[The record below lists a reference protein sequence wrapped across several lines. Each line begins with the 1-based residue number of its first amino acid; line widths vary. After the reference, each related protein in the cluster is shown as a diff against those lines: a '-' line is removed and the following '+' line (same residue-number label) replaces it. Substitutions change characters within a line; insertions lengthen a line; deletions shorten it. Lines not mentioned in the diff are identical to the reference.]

1 MTMRKKAK
9 ILAVDDAPANLKLLA
24 NALRADYDLALATSG
39 PLALD
44 IAQAEPMPDLILLDV
59 MMPEMDGYEVC
70 RRLKADERTEE
81 IPVIFVTSLADAED
95 EARGL
100 DLGAIDYITKPFNP
114 AIVLA
119 RIKNHLALREA
130 IRMKQDVERIMI
142 HDLKSPLTT
151 IISLPQLLLMEA
163 NLEEPQRDMLRR
175 IEDSGYTLL
184 SMINLTT
191 ALYKMECGE
200 YRMQP
205 EQFDLLPLVRKLLDG
220 LEDAIGTRRLA
231 VGVSAMGK
239 PVEAADEFLAKGEE
253 LLCHSM
259 LGNLITNA
267 VEASPEGGVLQVEL
281 SRKQGSVQITV
292 RNNGAVPADMR
303 ERFFEKYATSGKTRG
318 TGLGTYSAR
327 LIAQAHGGDIGM
339 RTDETAGTE
348 VTVTLPAA

>member
-1 MTMRKKAK
+1 MTLRKPK

-24 NALRADYDLALATSG
+24 GVLRKDYELALATSG
-39 PLALD
+39 
-44 IAQAEPMPDLILLDV
+44 AQALEIALAEPQPDLILLDV
-59 MMPEMDGYEVC
+59 MMPEMDGYEVMA
-70 RRLKADERTEE
+70 RLKADDRTAEL
-81 IPVIFVTSLADAED
+81 PVIFVTALADADD
-95 EARGL
+95 EAKGL

-114 AIVLA
+114 AIVQA
-119 RIKNHLALREA
+119 RVKNHMALREA

-151 IISLPQLLLMEA
+151 IISLPQLLLMDE
-163 NLEEPQRDMLRR
+163 NLEEHQRDMLRR

-205 EQFDLLPLVRKLLDG
+205 EEFDLLVVVRKLLGG
-220 LEDAIGTRRLA
+220 LEDAMATRRLHVA
-231 VGVSAMGK
+231 VRIGGK
-239 PVEAADEFLAKGEE
+239 AVAETDEFLVQGEE

-259 LGNLITNA
+259 LGNLVTNA
-267 VEASPEGGVLQVEL
+267 VEASPQGGMLQVGL
-281 SRKQGSVQITV
+281 SRGEDGVRIEV
-292 RNNGAVPADMR
+292 RNHGAVPLDMR

-327 LIAQAHGGDIGM
+327 LIAQAHGGDISM
-339 RTDETAGTE
+339 HTDEATGTA
-348 VTVTLPAA
+348 VTVTLPEA

>member
-1 MTMRKKAK
+1 
-9 ILAVDDAPANLKLLA
+9 V
-24 NALRADYDLALATSG
+24 LRADYELALATG
-39 PLALD
+39 GAQALD
-44 IAQAEPMPDLILLDV
+44 IAQADPMPDIILLDV

-70 RRLKADERTEE
+70 RRLKADERTED

-151 IISLPQLLLMEA
+151 IISLPQLLLMDA
-163 NLEEPQRDMLRR
+163 NLEEPQRGMLRR

-200 YRMQP
+200 YRMKP
-205 EQFDLLPLVRKLLDG
+205 EEFDLLPLVRKVLDG
-220 LEDAIGTRRLA
+220 LEDAMATRRLI
-231 VGVSAMGK
+231 VEVSAMGK
-239 PVEAADEFLAKGEE
+239 PVVTADEFLVKGEE

-267 VEASPEGGVLQVEL
+267 VEASPRGGMLQVEL
-281 SRKQGSVQITV
+281 SRREGGVRIAV
-292 RNNGAVPADMR
+292 RNNGAVPMDIR
-303 ERFFEKYATSGKTRG
+303 QRFFEKYATSGKTRG

-327 LIAQAHGGDIGM
+327 LIALAHGGDITM
-339 RTDETAGTE
+339 QTDEASGTE
-348 VTVTLPAA
+348 VTVSLPEA